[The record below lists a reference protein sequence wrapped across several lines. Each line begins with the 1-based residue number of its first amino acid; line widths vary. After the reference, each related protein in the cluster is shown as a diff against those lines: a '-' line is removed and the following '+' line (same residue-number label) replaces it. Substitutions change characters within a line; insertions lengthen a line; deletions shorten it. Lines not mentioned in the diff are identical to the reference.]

1 MANRPPP
8 LFALS
13 TVQEILRSYDKPITM
28 GVIEREL
35 NLRHVEKLDSHKL
48 KQRIH
53 VLVHSGKI
61 KAEPDSLDSRVRWY
75 SLPDVT
81 PPAPV
86 KVEAAE
92 PAPMEPPAPA
102 EIVPVIDLKGTVNAI
117 ADAVAAAIGDVLRT
131 RIEAVV
137 HDQLQ
142 QALDSLPAQITQV
155 IAEPKGTVR
164 TLNPGPVQ
172 APKAPGKTR
181 ITIVGLAEV
190 QMGVDGR
197 MTAGFVPNP
206 VKQTITLQADSP
218 SKDIFTVL
226 IQAMKTAREVYFVS
240 GSIALP
246 STGEA
251 FTLTR
256 GILTNAKQ
264 IPDAQKVLQP
274 VDYVITWE
282 SVNRSL
288 L

>member
-1 MANRPPP
+1 MTDTTITSANSVFTIVVPG
-8 LFALS
+8 LF
-13 TVQEILRSYDKPITM
+13 
-28 GVIEREL
+28 
-35 NLRHVEKLDSHKL
+35 
-48 KQRIH
+48 
-53 VLVHSGKI
+53 
-61 KAEPDSLDSRVRWY
+61 
-75 SLPDVT
+75 
-81 PPAPV
+81 PAPV
-86 KVEAAE
+86 Q
-92 PAPMEPPAPA
+92 
-102 EIVPVIDLKGTVNAI
+102 
-117 ADAVAAAIGDVLRT
+117 LRGYSSDKAFT
-131 RIEAVV
+131 TEAV
-137 HDQLQ
+137 D
-142 QALDSLPAQITQV
+142 
-155 IAEPKGTVR
+155 
-164 TLNPGPVQ
+164 
-172 APKAPGKTR
+172 
-181 ITIVGLAEV
+181 LAEV

-218 SKDIFTVL
+218 SKDIFTAL

-246 STGEA
+246 STREA

>member
-1 MANRPPP
+1 MSDTTITSANSVFTIVVPG
-8 LFALS
+8 LF
-13 TVQEILRSYDKPITM
+13 
-28 GVIEREL
+28 
-35 NLRHVEKLDSHKL
+35 
-48 KQRIH
+48 
-53 VLVHSGKI
+53 
-61 KAEPDSLDSRVRWY
+61 
-75 SLPDVT
+75 
-81 PPAPV
+81 PAPV
-86 KVEAAE
+86 Q
-92 PAPMEPPAPA
+92 
-102 EIVPVIDLKGTVNAI
+102 
-117 ADAVAAAIGDVLRT
+117 LRGYAT
-131 RIEAVV
+131 DRAFTTEAV
-137 HDQLQ
+137 DM
-142 QALDSLPAQITQV
+142 
-155 IAEPKGTVR
+155 
-164 TLNPGPVQ
+164 
-172 APKAPGKTR
+172 
-181 ITIVGLAEV
+181 AEV

-218 SKDIFTVL
+218 SKDIFTAL